1 MLSQRISRLIGTA
14 LLSMFVTALSAQK
27 QPEVHQLSVKE
38 AIDYANKNNLQ
49 VRNALLDVQIQLQTN
64 RDITAQALP
73 RITGSANAQD
83 YLKTPI
89 SLIPGEFFGQPGTKI
104 PVSFYTK
111 YVSNFGINLEQVLFD
126 GSVFV
131 GLQARKTS
139 VDLVNKSVEVTQEM
153 IKSNVYKTY
162 YQLTTSKTQISL
174 IDANLNRL
182 NELRRVTN
190 ELFKNGFNEQLDVD
204 KIDVQIANLET
215 QKLKVLSQTA
225 IGYLGLKLL
234 MGMPTRDSLIL
245 TDTLSYEQVKEGLP
259 NEGTYKYED
268 RKEFQALTLTRD
280 LYNYNVKRYKLSYLP
295 ALRLQGS
302 YGKNSFADEFK
313 FFGGFK
319 QWFTTAYAGLSLSV
333 PIFDGFSK
341 DANIKKAKFQVKQYE
356 NQIENEKIMIDND
369 VESARINFKAAVAT
383 LDYQQKNMKLAETV
397 FNQTQKKYEV
407 GTGSNVEITAA
418 QTDLQQAQTNYIT
431 ALYDAITAK
440 IDYLKATGKL

>member
-1 MLSQRISRLIGTA
+1 MLSRKISKLLTTA
-14 LLSMFVTALSAQK
+14 LLSIFITSLHAQQQK
-27 QPEVHQLSVKE
+27 QVHQMSVKE
-38 AIDYANKNNLQ
+38 ALDYANRNNLQ

-64 RDITAQALP
+64 RDITSQALP
-73 RITGSANAQD
+73 KITGNANAQD

-139 VDLVNKSVEVTQEM
+139 VDLANKSVEATQEM
-153 IKSNVYKTY
+153 IKSNIYKTY
-162 YQLTTSKTQISL
+162 YQLTTSNTQITL
-174 IDANLNRL
+174 IDANINRL
-182 NELRRVTN
+182 TELRRVTN

-204 KIDVQIANLET
+204 KIDVQLANLET
-215 QKLKVLSQTA
+215 SKLKVQSQTA

-234 MGMPTRDSLIL
+234 MGMPTKDSLIL
-245 TDTLSYEQVKEGLP
+245 TDTLSYAQIKEGLP

-268 RKEFQALTLTRD
+268 RKEFQVLTLTRD

-341 DANIKKAKFQVKQYE
+341 DANIRKAKFQVKAIE
-356 NQIENEKIMIDND
+356 NQLENERIAIDND
-369 VESARINFKAAVAT
+369 VESARINFKAAIAA
-383 LDYQQKNMKLAETV
+383 LDYQQKE
-397 FNQTQKKYEV
+397 YEARRN
-407 GTGSNVEITAA
+407 GFQSNTKEV
-418 QTDLQQAQTNYIT
+418 
-431 ALYDAITAK
+431 
-440 IDYLKATGKL
+440 